1 MFIKRLI
8 KTKRK
13 KMTKTPIKKLIF
25 LLIIFSVFITALSV
39 ALQLLFPKYAS
50 PAIPFILIFFFLIT
64 LFSIIIVLKKPQ
76 GATEKK
82 FIINYMI
89 TRVIKNFS
97 MLVFLVLYLIFNKD
111 DRWNFAG
118 AFLSI
123 YFLYSIFEIVALKKE
138 Q

>member
-1 MFIKRLI
+1 
-8 KTKRK
+8 
-13 KMTKTPIKKLIF
+13 MTKPPIQKLIF
-25 LLIIFSVFITALSV
+25 RLIIFSALITALCV

-50 PAIPFILIFFFLIT
+50 PAIPFILIFFFLLT
-64 LFSIIIVLKKPQ
+64 LFTIIIVLKKPQ
-76 GATEKK
+76 GALEKK

-89 TRVIKNFS
+89 TRLVKNLS

-118 AFLSI
+118 AFLVI